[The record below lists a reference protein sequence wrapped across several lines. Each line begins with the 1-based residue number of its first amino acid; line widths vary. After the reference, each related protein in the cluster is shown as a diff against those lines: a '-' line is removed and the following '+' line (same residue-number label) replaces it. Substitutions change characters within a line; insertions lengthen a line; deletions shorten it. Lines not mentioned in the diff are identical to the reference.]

1 METNELVNKLMKSN
15 SKMQTAL
22 CRVTGIMEANIED
35 HIEKE
40 QYEQALG
47 MLRELL
53 YIHKENPLSMS
64 KQWKKDYEK
73 KIDLCRGLRIRK
85 GIEQGLLS

>member
-1 METNELVNKLMKSN
+1 MKSN

-22 CRVTGIMEANIED
+22 CRVTGIMEANIEG
-35 HIEKE
+35 HIENQHYSE
-40 QYEQALG
+40 AIE

-64 KQWKKDYEK
+64 KEWKKGYEK
-73 KIDLCRGLRIRK
+73 KIMECRNAMLDSYAAY
-85 GIEQGLLS
+85 LS